1 MAIEVAT
8 PQSKSALAAVLSA
21 IIPGLGQAIRGR
33 PRDAV
38 VSLLV
43 VAILLACAVVLGR
56 VQDRAAEI
64 FFFMIVILPWWAI
77 QSYDAF
83 LPRSP
88 EATGLG
94 HTLKI
99 VWVRAHDIR
108 YLGALFLVSALM
120 DVYIIVSNPTYA
132 LPFFC
137 TKPTGVLGLLAKAQ
151 SPTLHT
157 LIGYGFLRV
166 RRWSLFVYLAY
177 AGFGLL
183 NATVNLGCFGYGRIR
198 TILILTL
205 LAFTAYVLWR
215 RRAFPPSTHSVQ
227 QAQGA
232 L

>member
-1 MAIEVAT
+1 MARDAAVAD
-8 PQSKSALAAVLSA
+8 SKSALAATLSA

-33 PRDAV
+33 PRDAL
-38 VSLLV
+38 VSLVV
-43 VAILLACAVVLGR
+43 VAVLLACAVGLGR

-64 FFFMIVILPWWAI
+64 FFFMIIILPWWAI

-88 EATGLG
+88 ETTGLG
-94 HTLKI
+94 HTLKQ
-99 VWVRAHDIR
+99 VWSRAHDIR

-120 DVYIIVSNPTYA
+120 DVYIIASNPTYA

-137 TKPTGVLGLLAKAQ
+137 TKPTGAVGLLAKAQ

-183 NATVNLGCFGYGRIR
+183 NASVNLGCFGYGRIR
-198 TILILTL
+198 TILIVTL
-205 LAFTAYVLWR
+205 LVFTAYVLWR
-215 RRAFPPSTHSVQ
+215 RHAFPPATHSVQ
-227 QAQGA
+227 QAHGA